1 MKQFCFIFFLLL
13 CQQMWAQS
21 DYDDLMAAMIAAKI
35 HQDSIDVSSV
45 VVVYNYTCQ
54 TQDADGQP
62 VTDSMKVALQIGSH
76 CTRSYPYRKFCEDTE
91 EIDYLT
97 PENFPIL
104 KAEAYCFMPEVWTN
118 YPDGKTTVRD
128 VILPN
133 HYEAQENRKFTDWT
147 LGDDTVTVGNY
158 PCKTATGELHGRR
171 WTVRYTEEIPSSA
184 GPWKLCGL
192 PGLILKAETTDG
204 IHRFTF
210 DGISR
215 TASPIYYEYNAITTK
230 VSEAKLIKNRIK
242 IFGNKHY
249 PKNPQYYIP
258 NRNALNG
265 RADVTFLQFDD
276 DFFGLVNGILEIKKA
291 HVFQPL
297 ELK

>member
-1 MKQFCFIFFLLL
+1 MKQFCVIFFLLL
-13 CQQMWAQS
+13 CQPMCAQS
-21 DYDDLMAAMIAAKI
+21 DYDDLIAAMIAAKI

-62 VTDSMKVALQIGSH
+62 VTDSMKVSLQIGSH

-204 IHRFTF
+204 IHRFTL

-215 TASPIYYEYNAITTK
+215 TASPIYYEHNAITTK
-230 VSEAKLIKNRIK
+230 ITEKKLIKNRIK
-242 IFGNKHY
+242 IFGNKRY
-249 PKNPQYYIP
+249 PKQPTYYIP
-258 NRNALNG
+258 NRSSLNA
-265 RADVTFLQFDD
+265 DQTFGQFGDET
-276 DFFGLVNGILEIKKA
+276 FCVVNGILENKEA
-291 HVFQPL
+291 HVYQPL